1 MYKSFF
7 YFILGK
13 WVINDIKPTAEGESQ
28 KIKIKIRVN
37 IHGIITVASATLVEK
52 KDAADN
58 DKDAENQ
65 ENANAENN
73 QDQPMDNSSEQ
84 QNGMDDA
91 ANEVSNPA
99 TPEQQQSWTQRVG
112 QWFSS
117 VRPLFAS

>member
-1 MYKSFF
+1 M
-7 YFILGK
+7 
-13 WVINDIKPTAEGESQ
+13 INDIKPTPEGESQ

-58 DKDAENQ
+58 DKEMVDSQ
-65 ENANAENN
+65 ENTNADNS
-73 QDQPMDNSSEQ
+73 QDQPMENSTEQ
-84 QNGMDDA
+84 QNGMDETT
-91 ANEVSNPA
+91 NEVSNPA

-117 VRPLFAS
+117 VRPSLAC